1 MNPINTMVCKSS
13 LALAIA
19 FTLTAC
25 AVGTDYVR
33 PDFQHRVQWVAP
45 LPHDGQT
52 ISLVNWWAQWN
63 DPVLVELIDNAEREN
78 TTIAQAAARIR
89 QSRASYQSIT
99 SVLFPAFM
107 ANAADIRSKS
117 GQPNQDAAS
126 TGFGAAG
133 NPNEQQRSRNSSLD
147 AAWELD
153 VVGGGRRGRQAA
165 QQRLDARRADWHDAR
180 VSIAGEVASQ
190 YVNLRTCEVL
200 LAGYEIDAKS
210 RAETARLITLKSNA
224 GFEAPANAKLSDAS
238 AAESNAR
245 WIQQQAECDINV
257 KVLAELT
264 VTSEALLRQS
274 LKARHAMV
282 PTPAAFVVT
291 RIPAKTISQRPD
303 IASAEHEL
311 AATMADIGVA
321 IADRFPRITLTG
333 SIGFSEFSGS
343 GPASQG
349 RTWNYGP
356 AITLPIFDM
365 GRRAANVDIARAR
378 YDESLAIYKG
388 KTLRAVREV
397 EEALVR
403 LDSAAKREQDTG
415 RAFAGYQTFLAAAD
429 ARVKAGAGSVTELE
443 EARRAMVHAQ
453 GASVAVTRE
462 RLTAW
467 IALYKAV
474 GGGWSDRAASESS
487 EPGETKNRLIKDMK

>member
-1 MNPINTMVCKSS
+1 MTQMKTTTFKLS
-13 LALAIA
+13 LAMAVA
-19 FTLTAC
+19 STFTAC
-25 AVGTDYVR
+25 AVGPDYVR
-33 PDFQHRVQWVAP
+33 PASQHAAHWVAP

-52 ISLVNWWAQWN
+52 TSLINWWAQWN

-99 SVLFPAFM
+99 SVLFPAFT
-107 ANAADIRSKS
+107 ANANDIRSKG
-117 GQPNQDAAS
+117 GQAGQNADTGAS
-126 TGFGAAG
+126 LA
-133 NPNEQQRSRNSSLD
+133 EQRSRNLSLD
-147 AAWELD
+147 AVWELD

-165 QQRLDARRADWHDAR
+165 QQRIDAREADWHDAR
-180 VSIAGEVASQ
+180 VSIAGEVAHH

-200 LAGYEIDAKS
+200 LGGYEIDAKS
-210 RAETARLITLKSNA
+210 RAESARLITLKTNA

-238 AAESNAR
+238 AAEANAR
-245 WIQQQAECDINV
+245 WIQQQAECNIIV
-257 KVLAELT
+257 KTLAELT
-264 VTSEALLRQS
+264 ATSEPLLRQS
-274 LKARHAMV
+274 LKLRHGVV
-282 PTPAAFVVT
+282 PTPISFVIT
-291 RIPAKTISQRPD
+291 AIPAETLSQRPD
-303 IASAEHEL
+303 VARAEHEL

-333 SIGFSEFSGS
+333 SIGFSEFSGT

-378 YDESLAIYKG
+378 YDESLAVYKG

-403 LDSAAKREQDTG
+403 LDSAAKRERDTS
-415 RAFAGYQTFLAAAD
+415 RAFAGYQSFLAAAE
-429 ARVKAGAGSVTELE
+429 ARLKAGAGSVTELE
-443 EARRAMVHAQ
+443 EARRAVVLAQ
-453 GASVAVTRE
+453 GVSVAVTRE

-474 GGGWSDRAASESS
+474 GGGWREAKPNSQVTSLARD
-487 EPGETKNRLIKDMK
+487 IK